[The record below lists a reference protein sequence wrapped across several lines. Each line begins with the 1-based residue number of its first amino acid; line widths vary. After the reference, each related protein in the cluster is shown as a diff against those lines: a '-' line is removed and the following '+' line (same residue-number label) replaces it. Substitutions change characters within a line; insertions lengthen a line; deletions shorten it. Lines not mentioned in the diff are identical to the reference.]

1 MRFSHT
7 YAGLACCLALWSGGA
22 AATELVYV
30 PVNPSFGGNPNNGPG
45 LLASALATN
54 NHKETS
60 ASGLGASSLLNQ
72 SPLEQF
78 NQTLERTVL
87 SRLASSATS
96 QLIGADGKLMP
107 GTFTTTNFTI
117 TVTDIGGGMLRI
129 LTTDKTSGTS
139 TSFEVGQ

>member
-1 MRFSHT
+1 MRFAQN
-7 YAGLACCLALWSGGA
+7 YAGLACCLAFCSGGA

-54 NHKETS
+54 KHKEIS

-72 SPLEQF
+72 SPLDQF

-107 GTFTTTNFTI
+107 GTFATTNFTI

-129 LTTDKTSGTS
+129 LTTDKTSGAS